1 MYTVL
6 RCVRECREQLTQHAI
21 RKGVMSSKV
30 TAKRED
36 APLLSV
42 ATLKRVF
49 RWLWK
54 QLDAAAMWYFKTRWV
69 QAIFFALSGVC
80 TVAVSVIVNV
90 TVSIAVSV
98 RRQAVRHV
106 GVLQFV

>member
-1 MYTVL
+1 
-6 RCVRECREQLTQHAI
+6 
-21 RKGVMSSKV
+21 MSSKV

-42 ATLKRVF
+42 ATLKRTC

-69 QAIFFALSGVC
+69 QAIFFALSGMC
-80 TVAVSVIVNV
+80 AASVIVTVSV
-90 TVSIAVSV
+90 TFSIAVRNSRV
-98 RRQAVRHV
+98 SC
-106 GVLQFV
+106 